1 LTGREKTDRSA
12 VTLSIDG
19 FAVLLLSDSFSVTL
33 HQATHRSPGESSMSM
48 KSIPLSSYQIRLLAV
63 LALINFVNFAA
74 RQVFV
79 PLIPLLRDRL
89 HVTDAELGSLQT
101 FLLVVLAV
109 GSIPFGFCADRFSR
123 KAIIAIGILFWS
135 VATFAGGL
143 ASTFLF
149 FLVARAVVGLGEAA
163 YAPAAQS
170 MISGAFPQERR
181 AVAQAIFAS
190 GMLLGGASGQ
200 ALGGIIGPRYGWQEA
215 LFIVAFAGIV
225 PGVALFWIDEPPRGP
240 RSDVVP
246 ISKLLRV
253 PAFVAMI
260 FAGICITFSSVSLLT
275 WGIDFAVNY
284 KDFSL
289 REASVSLAVIGLLSA
304 LFGVLTGG
312 LVADRL
318 HRSFPYGRIIAIAA
332 AFLLAAPFLLLAI
345 QSEEKSTVLVGLFV
359 AGFFMSW
366 YHGPVT
372 AVLHDMMPRRA
383 HATSVG
389 VYMFATQLVGGLGPH
404 VVGKIS
410 DLRDLQL
417 GLQIAVAV
425 MVCGALLMLLVIH
438 FIRRDG
444 IRHRTLDAFHAEP
457 GN

>member
-1 LTGREKTDRSA
+1 MSA
-12 VTLSIDG
+12 
-19 FAVLLLSDSFSVTL
+19 
-33 HQATHRSPGESSMSM
+33 
-48 KSIPLSSYQIRLLAV
+48 KSIPLTGYQIRLLAV

-79 PLIPLLRDRL
+79 PLIPVLRDHL
-89 HVTDAELGSLQT
+89 HVTDAELGSVQT

-109 GSIPFGFCADRFSR
+109 GSIPFGFLADRFSR
-123 KAIIAIGILFWS
+123 KAIIGTGILFWS

-143 ASTFLF
+143 ASSFMF
-149 FLVARAVVGLGEAA
+149 FLIARAIVGLGEAA

-181 AVAQAIFAS
+181 AAAQAIFAS
-190 GMLLGGASGQ
+190 GMLLGGAAGQ
-200 ALGGIIGPRYGWQEA
+200 ALGGIIGPRYGWQEVF
-215 LFIVAFAGIV
+215 FIVALTGII
-225 PGVALFWIDEPPRGP
+225 PGAALFWIEEPPRGP
-240 RSDVVP
+240 RSEVVP
-246 ISKLLRV
+246 ILRLLRV

-275 WGIDFAVNY
+275 WGTDFAVSY

-312 LVADRL
+312 FVADRL
-318 HRSFPYGRIIAIAA
+318 QRSFSYGRILAIAG
-332 AFLLAAPFLLLAI
+332 AFLLAAPFLLMAI
-345 QSEEKSTVLVGLFV
+345 QSEEKPTVLASLFV

-383 HATSVG
+383 HATCVG
-389 VYMFATQLVGGLGPH
+389 VYMFATQLFGGLGPH

-410 DLRDLQL
+410 DLHDMQL
-417 GLQIAVAV
+417 GLEIAVAV

-444 IRHRTLDAFHAEP
+444 LRHPALDAFHAER
-457 GN
+457 GD

>member
-1 LTGREKTDRSA
+1 
-12 VTLSIDG
+12 
-19 FAVLLLSDSFSVTL
+19 
-33 HQATHRSPGESSMSM
+33 MST
-48 KSIPLSSYQIRLLAV
+48 KSIPLTSYQIRLLAV

-79 PLIPLLRDRL
+79 PLIPLLRDHL

-109 GSIPFGFCADRFSR
+109 GSVPFGFFADRFSR
-123 KAIIAIGILFWS
+123 KAIIAIGILLWS
-135 VATFAGGL
+135 VATLAGGF

-149 FLVARAVVGLGEAA
+149 FLIPRAIVGLGEAA

-181 AVAQAIFAS
+181 AIAQAIFAS
-190 GMLLGGASGQ
+190 GMLLGGAAGH

-225 PGVALFWIDEPPRGP
+225 PGIALFWIAEPPRGP
-240 RSDVVP
+240 RSEVVP
-246 ISKLLRV
+246 TARLLRV
-253 PAFVAMI
+253 PAFVSMI

-275 WGIDFAVNY
+275 WGTDFAVSY

-289 REASVSLAVIGLLSA
+289 RQASVSLAVIALVSA
-304 LFGVLTGG
+304 VSGVLMGG
-312 LVADRL
+312 FIADRVQ
-318 HRSFPYGRIIAIAA
+318 RTFTYGRIVAVAA

-372 AVLHDMMPRRA
+372 AVLDDMMPRRA
-383 HATSVG
+383 HATCVG
-389 VYMFATQLVGGLGPH
+389 VYMFATQLFGGLGPQ

-410 DLRDLQL
+410 DLHDLQL

-425 MVCGALLMLLVIH
+425 MVCGALLMLLVIY

-444 IRHRTLDAFHAEP
+444 LRHPTLAAFHAEP
-457 GN
+457 GD

>member
-1 LTGREKTDRSA
+1 
-12 VTLSIDG
+12 
-19 FAVLLLSDSFSVTL
+19 
-33 HQATHRSPGESSMSM
+33 MST

-79 PLIPLLRDRL
+79 PLIPLLREHL
-89 HVTDAELGSLQT
+89 HATDAQLGSLQT
-101 FLLVVLAV
+101 WLLGVLAV
-109 GSIPFGFCADRFSR
+109 GSIVFGFLADRFSR
-123 KAIIAIGILFWS
+123 KAIIAVGILLWS

-143 ASTFLF
+143 AASFIF
-149 FLVARAVVGLGEAA
+149 FLIARAMVGLGEAA

-181 AVAQAIFAS
+181 AMAQAIFAA
-190 GMLLGGASGQ
+190 GMLLGGAGGHV
-200 ALGGIIGPRYGWQEA
+200 LGGVLGQRYGWQVA
-215 LFIVAFAGIV
+215 LFVVAVAGIV
-225 PGVALFWIDEPPRGP
+225 PGIALFWIEEPPRGP
-240 RSDVVP
+240 CSELVSIGRHPRVP
-246 ISKLLRV
+246 AFVSIIWAFVCTIFKLLRV
-253 PAFVAMI
+253 PAFSAMI
-260 FAGICITFSSVSLLT
+260 CAGICITFSSVSLLT
-275 WGIDFAVNY
+275 WSTDFAVSY

-289 REASVSLAVIGLLSA
+289 REASVLLAVIGLMSA

-312 LVADRL
+312 FVADRL
-318 HRSFPYGRIIAIAA
+318 HRSFASGRIIAVAA

-345 QSEEKSTVLVGLFV
+345 QSEEKSTVLVGFSV
-359 AGFFMSW
+359 AFFFMSW

-389 VYMFATQLVGGLGPH
+389 VYMFATQLVGGLGPA

-410 DLRDLQL
+410 DLHDLQV

-425 MVCGALLMLLVIH
+425 LVCGALLMLLVIH

-444 IRHRTLDAFHAEP
+444 MRHPTLEAFHAEP
-457 GN
+457 GD

>member
-1 LTGREKTDRSA
+1 
-12 VTLSIDG
+12 
-19 FAVLLLSDSFSVTL
+19 
-33 HQATHRSPGESSMSM
+33 MST
-48 KSIPLSSYQIRLLAV
+48 KSIPLSAYQIRLLAV

-74 RQVFV
+74 RQVFI
-79 PLIPLLRDRL
+79 PLIPLLRDHL
-89 HVTDAELGSLQT
+89 HVTDAQLGSLQT
-101 FLLVVLAV
+101 FLLIVLAA
-109 GSIPFGFCADRFSR
+109 GSIPFGFLADRFSR
-123 KAIIAIGILFWS
+123 KAIIAIGIVFWS

-143 ASTFLF
+143 VSTFLF
-149 FLVARAVVGLGEAA
+149 FLVARAMVGLGEAA

-181 AVAQAIFAS
+181 AMAQAIFAT
-190 GMLLGGASGQ
+190 GMLLGGAAGQ

-215 LFIVAFAGIV
+215 LFVVAVAGII
-225 PGVALFWIDEPPRGP
+225 PGLALFGIEEPPRGP
-240 RSDVVP
+240 RCEVVP
-246 ISKLLRV
+246 IGRLLMV

-260 FAGICITFSSVSLLT
+260 AAGICITFASVSLLT
-275 WGIDFAVNY
+275 WSTDFAVNY

-289 REASVSLAVIGLLSA
+289 REASVFLAVIGLSSA
-304 LFGVLTGG
+304 LLGVLTGG
-312 LVADRL
+312 FVADRL
-318 HRSFPYGRIIAIAA
+318 HRNLPYGRIIAVVA
-332 AFLLAAPFLLLAI
+332 AFLLAAPCLLLAI
-345 QSEEKSTVLVGLFV
+345 QSEEKSTVLVGLAV
-359 AGFFMSW
+359 AFFFMSW

-425 MVCGALLMLLVIH
+425 LVCGALLMLLVIH

-444 IRHRTLDAFHAEP
+444 IRHPTLDIFHAEP
-457 GN
+457 GD

>member
-1 LTGREKTDRSA
+1 MPT
-12 VTLSIDG
+12 
-19 FAVLLLSDSFSVTL
+19 
-33 HQATHRSPGESSMSM
+33 
-48 KSIPLSSYQIRLLAV
+48 KSIPLNSYQIRLLAV

-79 PLIPLLRDRL
+79 PLIPLLRDHL

-101 FLLVVLAV
+101 FLLVVLAI
-109 GSIPFGFCADRFSR
+109 GSIPFGFFADRFSR

-149 FLVARAVVGLGEAA
+149 FLIARAVVGLGEAA

-200 ALGGIIGPRYGWQEA
+200 ALGGIIGARYGWQEA
-215 LFIVAFAGIV
+215 LFIVALAGIA
-225 PGVALFWIDEPPRGP
+225 PGIALFWIEEPPRGP
-240 RSDVVP
+240 RSEVVP
-246 ISKLLRV
+246 IARLLRV
-253 PAFVAMI
+253 PAFVSMI

-275 WGIDFAVNY
+275 WGTDFAHSY

-304 LFGVLTGG
+304 LFGVLMGG
-312 LVADRL
+312 FVADRL
-318 HRSFPYGRIIAIAA
+318 HRRFSYGRIIAIAG

-345 QSEEKSTVLVGLFV
+345 QSEEKSTVLIGLSV

-383 HATSVG
+383 HATSIG
-389 VYMFATQLVGGLGPH
+389 VYMFATQLIGGLGPH
-404 VVGKIS
+404 VIGKIS
-410 DLRDLQL
+410 DVRDLQL

-444 IRHRTLDAFHAEP
+444 MRHPTLDAFHAEADD
-457 GN
+457 

>member
-1 LTGREKTDRSA
+1 
-12 VTLSIDG
+12 
-19 FAVLLLSDSFSVTL
+19 
-33 HQATHRSPGESSMSM
+33 MST
-48 KSIPLSSYQIRLLAV
+48 KSIPLSAYQIRLLAV

-74 RQVFV
+74 RQVFI
-79 PLIPLLRDRL
+79 PLIPLLRDHL
-89 HVTDAELGSLQT
+89 HVTDAQLGSLQT
-101 FLLVVLAV
+101 FLLIVLAA
-109 GSIPFGFCADRFSR
+109 GSIPFGFLADRFSR

-143 ASTFLF
+143 VSTFLF
-149 FLVARAVVGLGEAA
+149 FLVARAMVGLGEAA

-181 AVAQAIFAS
+181 AMAQAIFAT
-190 GMLLGGASGQ
+190 GMLLGGAAGQ

-215 LFIVAFAGIV
+215 LFVVGFAGIL
-225 PGVALFWIDEPPRGP
+225 PGLALFGIEEPPRGP
-240 RSDVVP
+240 RCEVVP
-246 ISKLLRV
+246 IRRLLLV

-260 FAGICITFSSVSLLT
+260 AAGICITFASVSLLT

-289 REASVSLAVIGLLSA
+289 REASVSLALIALLS
-304 LFGVLTGG
+304 LVFGVLTGG
-312 LVADRL
+312 WIADQLQKRL
-318 HRSFPYGRIIAIAA
+318 AYGRIIAVAA

-345 QSEEKSTVLVGLFV
+345 QSEEKQVVLMGLFV

-389 VYMFATQLVGGLGPH
+389 VYMFATQLVGGLGPQ

-410 DLRDLQL
+410 DLHDLQL

-425 MVCGALLMLLVIH
+425 LVCGALLMLLVIH

-444 IRHRTLDAFHAEP
+444 LRHPTLDVFHAEP
-457 GN
+457 GD

>member
-1 LTGREKTDRSA
+1 MPT
-12 VTLSIDG
+12 
-19 FAVLLLSDSFSVTL
+19 
-33 HQATHRSPGESSMSM
+33 
-48 KSIPLSSYQIRLLAV
+48 KSIPLNSYQIRLLAV

-79 PLIPLLRDRL
+79 PLIPLLRDHL

-101 FLLVVLAV
+101 FLLVVLAI
-109 GSIPFGFCADRFSR
+109 GSIPFGFFADRFSR

-149 FLVARAVVGLGEAA
+149 FLIARAVVGLGEAA

-190 GMLLGGASGQ
+190 GMLLGGAAGQ
-200 ALGGIIGPRYGWQEA
+200 ALGGIIGARYGWQEA
-215 LFIVAFAGIV
+215 LFIVALAGIA
-225 PGVALFWIDEPPRGP
+225 PGIALFWIEEPPRGP
-240 RSDVVP
+240 RSEVVP
-246 ISKLLRV
+246 IARLLRV
-253 PAFVAMI
+253 PAFVSMI

-275 WGIDFAVNY
+275 WGTDFAHSY

-304 LFGVLTGG
+304 LFGVLMGG
-312 LVADRL
+312 FVADRL
-318 HRSFPYGRIIAIAA
+318 HRRFSFGRIIAIAA

-345 QSEEKSTVLVGLFV
+345 QSEEKSTVLIGLSV

-383 HATSVG
+383 HATSIG
-389 VYMFATQLVGGLGPH
+389 VYMFATQLIGGLGPH
-404 VVGKIS
+404 VIGKIS
-410 DLRDLQL
+410 DARDLQL

-444 IRHRTLDAFHAEP
+444 MRHPTLDAFHAEADD
-457 GN
+457 

>member
-1 LTGREKTDRSA
+1 
-12 VTLSIDG
+12 
-19 FAVLLLSDSFSVTL
+19 
-33 HQATHRSPGESSMSM
+33 MST
-48 KSIPLSSYQIRLLAV
+48 KSTPLSAYQIRLLAV

-74 RQVFV
+74 RQVVV
-79 PLIPLLRDRL
+79 PLIPLLRDHL
-89 HVTDAELGSLQT
+89 HVTDTELGSLQT
-101 FLLVVLAV
+101 YLLVVLAA
-109 GSIPFGFCADRFSR
+109 GSIPFGFFADRYSR
-123 KAIIAIGILFWS
+123 KAIIAMGILLWS

-143 ASTFLF
+143 AISFLF
-149 FLVARAVVGLGEAA
+149 FLIARSMVGLGEAA

-190 GMLLGGASGQ
+190 GMLLGGAAGH

-225 PGVALFWIDEPPRGP
+225 PGIALFWIEDPPRGP
-240 RSDVVP
+240 RSEVVP
-246 ISKLLRV
+246 ISRLLRV

-260 FAGICITFSSVSLLT
+260 FAGICITFSTVSLLT
-275 WGIDFAVNY
+275 WSTDYAVNY

-289 REASVSLAVIGLLSA
+289 RQASVSLAIIGLVSA
-304 LFGVLTGG
+304 LLGVLTGG
-312 LVADRL
+312 FVADRM
-318 HRSFPYGRIIAIAA
+318 HRSFSYGRIIAIVA

-345 QSEEKSTVLVGLFV
+345 QSEEKSTVLVGLSIAF
-359 AGFFMSW
+359 FFMSW

-389 VYMFATQLVGGLGPH
+389 VYMFATQLVGGIGPQ
-404 VVGKIS
+404 VVGRIS
-410 DLRDLQL
+410 DLHDLQL

-425 MVCGALLMLLVIH
+425 LVCGALLMLLVIH

-444 IRHRTLDAFHAEP
+444 IRHPTLDSFHAEA
-457 GN
+457 GD

>member
-1 LTGREKTDRSA
+1 LIGRAK
-12 VTLSIDG
+12 I
-19 FAVLLLSDSFSVTL
+19 DSFSCKF
-33 HQATHRSPGESSMSM
+33 HQVARELSSQILMST

-79 PLIPLLRDRL
+79 PLIPLLRDHL
-89 HVTDAELGSLQT
+89 HATDAQLGSLQT
-101 FLLVVLAV
+101 FLLLVLAA
-109 GSIPFGFCADRFSR
+109 GSIPFGFFADRFSR
-123 KAIIAIGILFWS
+123 KAIIAIGILCWS

-143 ASTFLF
+143 ASSFLF
-149 FLVARAVVGLGEAA
+149 FLIARSVVGLGEAA

-181 AVAQAIFAS
+181 AVAQAIFAV
-190 GMLLGGASGQ
+190 GMLLGGAAGHV
-200 ALGGIIGPRYGWQEA
+200 LGGVIGPRYGWQEA

-225 PGVALFWIDEPPRGP
+225 PGIALFWIDDPPRGP
-240 RSDVVP
+240 RSEVVP
-246 ISKLLRV
+246 ITRLLRV

-275 WGIDFAVNY
+275 WSTDFAVNY
-284 KDFSL
+284 KDFTL

-304 LFGVLTGG
+304 LLGVLTGG
-312 LVADRL
+312 FVADRL
-318 HRSFPYGRIIAIAA
+318 HRSFSYGRIIAIVA
-332 AFLLAAPFLLLAI
+332 AFLLAAPCLLLAI
-345 QSEEKSTVLVGLFV
+345 QSEEKFTVLVGLSIAF
-359 AGFFMSW
+359 FFMSW

-389 VYMFATQLVGGLGPH
+389 VYMFATQLLGGLGPH
-404 VVGKIS
+404 VVGRIS
-410 DLRDLQL
+410 DLHDLQL

-425 MVCGALLMLLVIH
+425 LVCGALLMLLVIH

-444 IRHRTLDAFHAEP
+444 IRHPTLDAFHAEP
-457 GN
+457 GD

>member
-1 LTGREKTDRSA
+1 
-12 VTLSIDG
+12 
-19 FAVLLLSDSFSVTL
+19 
-33 HQATHRSPGESSMSM
+33 MST

-89 HVTDAELGSLQT
+89 HATDAQLGSLQF
-101 FLLVVLAV
+101 FLLLVLAA
-109 GSIPFGFCADRFSR
+109 GSLPFGFFADRFSR
-123 KAIIAIGILFWS
+123 KAIIAIGILLWS
-135 VATFAGGL
+135 VATFVGGF
-143 ASTFLF
+143 ASSFLF
-149 FLVARAVVGLGEAA
+149 FLIARAMVGLGEAA

-181 AVAQAIFAS
+181 AVAQAIFAT
-190 GMLLGGASGQ
+190 GMLLGGACGHV
-200 ALGGIIGPRYGWQEA
+200 LGGVLGQRYGWQVA
-215 LFIVAFAGIV
+215 LFVVAFAGIV
-225 PGVALFWIDEPPRGP
+225 PGLALFWVEEPPRGP
-240 RSDVVP
+240 RSEVVP
-246 ISKLLRV
+246 ILRLLGV
-253 PAFVAMI
+253 PAFVSMI

-275 WGIDFAVNY
+275 WSTDFAVSY

-289 REASVSLAVIGLLSA
+289 LEASVSLAVIGLLSA

-312 LVADRL
+312 FVADRL
-318 HRSFPYGRIIAIAA
+318 HRSFSYGRIVAVVI

-345 QSEEKSTVLVGLFV
+345 QSEEKSTVLLGLSV
-359 AGFFMSW
+359 AFFFMSW

-389 VYMFATQLVGGLGPH
+389 VYMFATQLLGGLGPA

-410 DLRDLQL
+410 DLRDLQV

-425 MVCGALLMLLVIH
+425 LVCGALLMLLVIH

-444 IRHRTLDAFHAEP
+444 MRHPTLDAFHAEP
-457 GN
+457 GD

>member
-1 LTGREKTDRSA
+1 
-12 VTLSIDG
+12 
-19 FAVLLLSDSFSVTL
+19 
-33 HQATHRSPGESSMSM
+33 MST

-79 PLIPLLRDRL
+79 PLIPLLREHL
-89 HVTDAELGSLQT
+89 HATDAQLGSLQT
-101 FLLVVLAV
+101 FLLVVLAA
-109 GSIPFGFCADRFSR
+109 GSIPFGFFADRFSR
-123 KAIIAIGILFWS
+123 KSIIAIGILFWS
-135 VATFAGGL
+135 VATFVGGL
-143 ASTFLF
+143 APNFLF
-149 FLVARAVVGLGEAA
+149 FLVARAFVGLGEAA

-190 GMLLGGASGQ
+190 GMLLGAAAGHV
-200 ALGGIIGPRYGWQEA
+200 LGGIIGPRYGWQEA
-215 LFIVAFAGIV
+215 LFIVALAGIV
-225 PGVALFWIDEPPRGP
+225 PGIALFWIEEPPRGP
-240 RSDVVP
+240 RSEVVP
-246 ISKLLRV
+246 IARLLGV

-260 FAGICITFSSVSLLT
+260 CAGICITFSSVSLLT
-275 WGIDFAVNY
+275 WSTDFAVSY
-284 KDFSL
+284 KDFTL

-304 LFGVLTGG
+304 LCGVLTGG
-312 LVADRL
+312 FVADRL
-318 HRSFPYGRIIAIAA
+318 HRSFSYGRIVAVVI
-332 AFLLAAPFLLLAI
+332 AFLLAAPLLLLAI
-345 QSEEKSTVLVGLFV
+345 QTEEKMTVLVAIAV
-359 AGFFMSW
+359 AFFFMSW

-389 VYMFATQLVGGLGPH
+389 VYMFATQLIGGLGPH
-404 VVGKIS
+404 VVGRIS

-425 MVCGALLMLLVIH
+425 LVCGALLMLLVIH

-444 IRHRTLDAFHAEP
+444 IRHPTLDAFHAEP
-457 GN
+457 GD

>member
-1 LTGREKTDRSA
+1 MSA
-12 VTLSIDG
+12 
-19 FAVLLLSDSFSVTL
+19 
-33 HQATHRSPGESSMSM
+33 
-48 KSIPLSSYQIRLLAV
+48 KSIPLTGYQIRLLAV

-79 PLIPLLRDRL
+79 PLIPVLRDHL
-89 HVTDAELGSLQT
+89 HVTDAELGSVQT

-109 GSIPFGFCADRFSR
+109 GSIPFGFLADRFSR
-123 KAIIAIGILFWS
+123 KAIIGTGILFWS

-143 ASTFLF
+143 ASSFMF
-149 FLVARAVVGLGEAA
+149 FLIARAIVGLGEAA

-181 AVAQAIFAS
+181 AAAQAIFAS
-190 GMLLGGASGQ
+190 GMLLGGAAGQ
-200 ALGGIIGPRYGWQEA
+200 ALGGIIGPRYGWQEVF
-215 LFIVAFAGIV
+215 FIVALTGII
-225 PGVALFWIDEPPRGP
+225 PGAALFWIEEPPRGP
-240 RSDVVP
+240 RSEVVP
-246 ISKLLRV
+246 ILRLLRV

-275 WGIDFAVNY
+275 WGTDFAVSY

-312 LVADRL
+312 FVADRL
-318 HRSFPYGRIIAIAA
+318 QRSFSYGRILAIAG
-332 AFLLAAPFLLLAI
+332 AFLLAAPFLLMAI
-345 QSEEKSTVLVGLFV
+345 QSEEKPTVLASLFV

-383 HATSVG
+383 HATCVG
-389 VYMFATQLVGGLGPH
+389 VYMFATQLFGGLGPH

-410 DLRDLQL
+410 DLHDMQL
-417 GLQIAVAV
+417 GLEIAVAV

-444 IRHRTLDAFHAEP
+444 LRHPALDAFHAEP
-457 GN
+457 GD

>member
-1 LTGREKTDRSA
+1 
-12 VTLSIDG
+12 
-19 FAVLLLSDSFSVTL
+19 
-33 HQATHRSPGESSMSM
+33 MST
-48 KSIPLSSYQIRLLAV
+48 KSIPLTSYQIRLLAV

-79 PLIPLLRDRL
+79 PLIPVLRDHL
-89 HVTDAELGSLQT
+89 HVTDAELGSVQT

-109 GSIPFGFCADRFSR
+109 GSIPFGFLADRFSR
-123 KAIIAIGILFWS
+123 KAIIGTGILFWS

-143 ASTFLF
+143 ASSFMF
-149 FLVARAVVGLGEAA
+149 FLIARAIVGLGEAA

-181 AVAQAIFAS
+181 AAAQAIFAS
-190 GMLLGGASGQ
+190 GMLLGGAAGQ
-200 ALGGIIGPRYGWQEA
+200 ALGGIIGPRYGWQEVF
-215 LFIVAFAGIV
+215 FIVALTGII
-225 PGVALFWIDEPPRGP
+225 PGAALFWIEEPPRGP
-240 RSDVVP
+240 RSEVVP
-246 ISKLLRV
+246 ILRLLRV

-275 WGIDFAVNY
+275 WGTDFAVSY

-312 LVADRL
+312 FVADRL
-318 HRSFPYGRIIAIAA
+318 QRSFSYGRILAIAG
-332 AFLLAAPFLLLAI
+332 AFLLAAPFLLMAI
-345 QSEEKSTVLVGLFV
+345 QSEEKPTVLASLFV

-383 HATSVG
+383 HATCVG
-389 VYMFATQLVGGLGPH
+389 VYMFATQLFGGLGPH

-410 DLRDLQL
+410 DLHDMQL

-444 IRHRTLDAFHAEP
+444 LRHPALDAFHAEP
-457 GN
+457 GD

>member
-1 LTGREKTDRSA
+1 
-12 VTLSIDG
+12 
-19 FAVLLLSDSFSVTL
+19 
-33 HQATHRSPGESSMSM
+33 MST
-48 KSIPLSSYQIRLLAV
+48 KSIPLNSYQIRLLAV

-79 PLIPLLRDRL
+79 PLIPLLREHL

-101 FLLVVLAV
+101 FLLVVLAA
-109 GSIPFGFCADRFSR
+109 GSIPFGFLADRFSR
-123 KAIIAIGILFWS
+123 KGIIAAGILFWS

-143 ASTFLF
+143 ASGFLF
-149 FLVARAVVGLGEAA
+149 FLIARAVVGLGEAA

-190 GMLLGGASGQ
+190 GMLLGGAAGH
-200 ALGGIIGPRYGWQEA
+200 AFGGIIGARYGWQDA
-215 LFIVAFAGIV
+215 LFIVALAGIA
-225 PGVALFWIDEPPRGP
+225 PGIALFWIEEPPRGP
-240 RSDVVP
+240 RSEVVP
-246 ISKLLRV
+246 IARLLRV
-253 PAFVAMI
+253 PAFVSMI

-275 WGIDFAVNY
+275 WGTDFAHSY

-312 LVADRL
+312 FVADRL
-318 HRSFPYGRIIAIAA
+318 HRRFSYGRIIAIAA

-345 QSEEKSTVLVGLFV
+345 QSEEKSTVLIGLSV

-383 HATSVG
+383 HATSIG
-389 VYMFATQLVGGLGPH
+389 VYMFATQLIGGLGPH
-404 VVGKIS
+404 VIGKIS
-410 DLRDLQL
+410 DMRDLQL

-444 IRHRTLDAFHAEP
+444 IRHSCLDAFHAEADD
-457 GN
+457 